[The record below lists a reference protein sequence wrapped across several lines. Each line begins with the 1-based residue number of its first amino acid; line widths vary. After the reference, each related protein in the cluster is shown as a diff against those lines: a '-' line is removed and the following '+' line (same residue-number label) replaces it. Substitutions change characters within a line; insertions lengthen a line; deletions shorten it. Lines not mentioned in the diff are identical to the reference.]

1 MAYLLLVEDDELLR
15 DGLCAQLVHA
25 GHSVEAAGDGAQ
37 AQALL
42 ESTRLDG
49 VVLDLG
55 LPPVQGMAMDG
66 IVVLRWIRQRLPH
79 LPVLILTARDDIDDR
94 VAGLN
99 AGADD
104 YLTKPFD
111 MAELLARLAAM
122 LRRSRMPAFDGS
134 LQTDAPP
141 AHRMRLDPQLP
152 IGWLGEDVME
162 LTHREWSLLG
172 LLLKKLGQVVGR
184 EEVLAVWQTQAP
196 EGVAGGAGAGAGTGG
211 GGASGAGPG
220 SNALEVYV
228 HRLRRKLQGSGL
240 NIRNVRGL
248 GYLLELQAP

>member
-1 MAYLLLVEDDELLR
+1 MAYLLLLEDDELLR
-15 DGLCAQLVHA
+15 DGLCAQLMHA
-25 GHSVEAAGDGAQ
+25 GHIVHAAGDGAQ
-37 AQALL
+37 AQAVIT
-42 ESTRLDG
+42 STRLDG
-49 VVLDLG
+49 VILDLG
-55 LPPVQGMAMDG
+55 LPPVQGVAMDG
-66 IVVLRWIRQRLPH
+66 IAVLRWIRQRLPH

-94 VAGLN
+94 VVGLN

-122 LRRSRMPAFDGS
+122 LRRSRMPAFDGR

-141 AHRMRLDPQLP
+141 AHRLRLDPQLP
-152 IGWLGEDVME
+152 MAWLGEDAIE
-162 LTHREWSLLG
+162 LTRREWSLLG
-172 LLLKKLGQVVGR
+172 LLLRQLGQVVGR
-184 EEVLAVWQTQAP
+184 EDVLAVWQTHAP
-196 EGVAGGAGAGAGTGG
+196 EGGVMGG
-211 GGASGAGPG
+211 G

-248 GYLLELQAP
+248 GYMLELQAP